1 MCQRV
6 WFCEATALNVQTGS
20 LGGRERR
27 HEASGLQTGGF
38 HLTCQ
43 GVPPCVTRQAIP
55 VVHVGIV
62 KRMLSLLQDGVS
74 LLARA
79 SAILELDQ

>member
-1 MCQRV
+1 
-6 WFCEATALNVQTGS
+6 
-20 LGGRERR
+20 
-27 HEASGLQTGGF
+27 
-38 HLTCQ
+38 
-43 GVPPCVTRQAIP
+43 VTRQAIP